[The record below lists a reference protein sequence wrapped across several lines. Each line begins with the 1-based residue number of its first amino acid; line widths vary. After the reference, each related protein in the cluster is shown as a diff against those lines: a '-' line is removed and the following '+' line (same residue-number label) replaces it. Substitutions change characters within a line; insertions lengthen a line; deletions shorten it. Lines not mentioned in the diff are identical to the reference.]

1 MSREELLKK
10 TVKDLHELC
19 KERNLQRYE
28 GKKQLTKDVL
38 IESIIRYESQ
48 TEAEETVDTEVEAG
62 VSEQEKETV
71 KLEYVQKAEVGTL
84 VAFRSESGK
93 VKSAMITKK
102 STPRQ
107 ILQVQTS
114 YGAVFTVDY
123 KDVIWVKSGKRWP
136 KGVYEMLRGK
146 EDESRKCI

>member
-10 TVKDLHELC
+10 TVKELHELC

-48 TEAEETVDTEVEAG
+48 TEVEETVDAEVEAG

-114 YGAVFTVDY
+114 YGAIFNVDY

-146 EDESRKCI
+146 EEESIS